1 MNLAGITERA
11 RRIHGC
17 MTLESNRMKTVT
29 VRRFLRDKAGELRT
43 YRGLTVPGIFCD
55 NCLEAEAFALVHLA
69 ESR

>member
-1 MNLAGITERA
+1 
-11 RRIHGC
+11 
-17 MTLESNRMKTVT
+17 MKTVT

-43 YRGLTVPGIFCD
+43 YRGLPVPRIFCD